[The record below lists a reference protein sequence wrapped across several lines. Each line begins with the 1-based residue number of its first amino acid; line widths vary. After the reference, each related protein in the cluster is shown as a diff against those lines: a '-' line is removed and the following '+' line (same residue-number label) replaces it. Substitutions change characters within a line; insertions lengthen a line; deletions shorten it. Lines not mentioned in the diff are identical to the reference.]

1 MPRKSVST
9 LCGMLWDKSIM
20 LTFGH
25 FFAIGI
31 GAALG
36 AVSRWLLGLWLN
48 HSGVM
53 MPWGTLAA
61 NLIGGY
67 LIGVVLGVIA
77 LYPATPAW
85 MRLLLM
91 TGFLGGLTTF
101 STFSGETIGMIER
114 GSYAIALG
122 YIGISLLGTLVLTA
136 MGMATVHALR

>member
-1 MPRKSVST
+1 V
-9 LCGMLWDKSIM
+9 

-25 FFAIGI
+25 LFAIGI
-31 GAALG
+31 GAAAG

-77 LYPATPAW
+77 IYPATPAW
-85 MRLLLM
+85 ARLLLM

-122 YIGISLLGTLVLTA
+122 YVGISLMGTLALTVL
-136 MGMATVHALR
+136 GMATVHAMH